1 GAIPLR
7 TLGTPTFKLACSLAF
22 GRASRRKRSFF
33 LRRRDTLE
41 NAGNANFQVGMFSAL
56 WNEKDTTHATPKS
69 NIPKASP

>member
-1 GAIPLR
+1 
-7 TLGTPTFKLACSLAF
+7 
-22 GRASRRKRSFF
+22 

-41 NAGNANFQVGMFSAL
+41 TAGNANFQVGMFSAL